1 MAANYKR
8 VPAIDKCFSILDLIT
23 RSNRPLGFA
32 EIVKEIG
39 LNKST
44 VFNLLHT
51 LNDLGVLDKDST
63 GLFHLGSRLF
73 VLGNAAAKG
82 SDLIQTVHP
91 YLVKINSEYRVSAF
105 LGILSGSE
113 VIIIDKADMAQK
125 VKISSEIG
133 MKIPLFAG
141 VAGKALLSQLPDHEL
156 DETLKNYRFKKYTP
170 KTNTERR
177 AIKKEIIKV
186 RETGVAYDMEEYIE
200 GLVAAAVP
208 IKTNRDGLQAALWAV
223 GLKQEFK
230 ERALKGITASLIKTA
245 EEINCRFSMIK

>member
-1 MAANYKR
+1 MTTNYKR
-8 VPAIDKCFSILDLIT
+8 VPALDKSFSILEFIART
-23 RSNRPLGFA
+23 KHAPGFA
-32 EIVKEIG
+32 EIVRELG

-44 VFNLLHT
+44 VFNILHT
-51 LNDLGVLDKDST
+51 LNDLGVLDKGHD

-73 VLGNAAAKG
+73 ILGNAAAKG
-82 SDLIQTVHP
+82 SELIQTVHP
-91 YLVKINSEYRVSAF
+91 YLVRINNEYRVSAF
-105 LGILSGSE
+105 LGILSGAE

-141 VAGKALLSQLPDHEL
+141 VAGKALLSQLSDHEVDKIL
-156 DETLKNYRFKKYTP
+156 ENYQFKKYTP
-170 KTNTERR
+170 KTNTDRR
-177 AIKKEIIKV
+177 KIKKEIIKV

-208 IKTNRDGLQAALWAV
+208 IKTNRDELQAALWAV

-230 ERALKGITASLIKTA
+230 ESALKGITAFLIKTA
-245 EEINCRFSMIK
+245 DDINCRFSMIK

>member
-1 MAANYKR
+1 MPANYKR
-8 VPAIDKCFSILDLIT
+8 VPAIDKSFSILELIAHA
-23 RSNRPLGFA
+23 RRPLGFA
-32 EIVKEIG
+32 EIVRELG

-44 VFNLLHT
+44 VFNILYT

-82 SDLIQTVHP
+82 SELIQTVHP

-113 VIIIDKADMAQK
+113 GIINDKADMAQK

-141 VAGKALLSQLPDHEL
+141 VAGKALLSQLSDHEL
-156 DETLKNYRFKKYTP
+156 DEILKDYRFKKYTP

-186 RETGVAYDMEEYIE
+186 RETDVAYDMEEYIE

-208 IKTNRDGLQAALWAV
+208 IKTNRDGLQATIWAV

-230 ERALKGITASLIKTA
+230 NSALKKIVDFLINTAD
-245 EEINCRFSMIK
+245 EINSRFSVIK